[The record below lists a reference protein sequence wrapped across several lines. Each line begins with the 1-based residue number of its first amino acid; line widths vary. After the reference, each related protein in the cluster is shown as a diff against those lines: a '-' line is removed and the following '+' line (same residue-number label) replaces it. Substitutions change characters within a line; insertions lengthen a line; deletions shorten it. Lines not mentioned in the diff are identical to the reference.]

1 MREVPPALPLLSDQE
16 IIERIL
22 HGENELYSVI
32 VKRYNRRLYRVG
44 MSIINDDVEIE
55 DAMQVAYMNAY
66 FSLSKFS
73 FKSGFAT
80 WLTRI
85 MINECL
91 LRLRLRGRT
100 IILDDSAMEQE
111 LQERL
116 PGLIRTPLNNLDN
129 TELKALLERSIR
141 QLPEIYRT
149 VFIMREIEDMHIA
162 EIQDCLDISE
172 VNVKVRLN
180 RAKNMLKELLS
191 AVYDKEE
198 LLQFHLDRCNR
209 ITGLVSSQ
217 VAADRKVS

>member
-1 MREVPPALPLLSDQE
+1 MREVPPAPPLLSDQE

>member
-1 MREVPPALPLLSDQE
+1 MREVPPALTLLSDQE

-116 PGLIRTPLNNLDN
+116 PGLNRTPLNNLDN

-209 ITGLVSSQ
+209 ITLQVSSQ
-217 VAADRKVS
+217 VAADRQVS